1 MKKVVHWWV
10 APIIFLLILNSLFWS
25 SMGALDDA
33 VALED
38 QNQWLFLGGTA
49 IVNIAGVALGMIG
62 SERWHN
68 DQKLAGAIVFLIG
81 ICVALVTF
89 SYTQG
94 AIEKTFAKNENAAV
108 TETATVENNADAIP
122 DAQARV
128 ERANAS
134 LAPLLAAADTARAE
148 FERESRSGFGPR
160 ATQRKEEWDAA
171 LAQVRA
177 GQAELTAAE
186 EELRQARKDAKPVA
200 RSDAAIA
207 ADTTE
212 QWEVWVRSWVFPAL
226 IELLPIMSGWLFFG
240 YARDEKS
247 DQMALILDKLGG
259 LEVRA
264 VSQTRTSAF
273 AEPIPSE
280 YRPKGNG
287 EVTGTAQAAWEQT
300 ADPEPDGDTT
310 PEKRVSVSD
319 ERRRILPPKREY
331 PKLVAGE

>member
-10 APIIFLLILNSLFWS
+10 APIIFLLIINSLFWS

-33 VALED
+33 VALSE

-68 DQKLAGAIVFLIG
+68 DQKLAGAVVFLIG

-94 AIEKTFAKNENAAV
+94 AIEKTFAKNQNAAV

-160 ATQRKEEWDAA
+160 ATQRKSEWDAA
-171 LAQVRA
+171 LAQVQA

-186 EELRQARKDAKPVA
+186 EELREARKEATPEK

-212 QWEVWVRSWVFPAL
+212 QWEIWVRSWVFPAL

-240 YARDEKS
+240 YARDEQ
-247 DQMALILDKLGG
+247 DDRLALLLDKVGAM
-259 LEVRA
+259 EVRT
-264 VSQTRTSAF
+264 STTTRHAFSEPLPSA
-273 AEPIPSE
+273 
-280 YRPKGNG
+280 YHPKGNG
-287 EVTGTAQAAWEQT
+287 ETTGTAQEVWEQT
-300 ADPEPDGDTT
+300 ADPEPDGDDT
-310 PEKRVSVSD
+310 PEKRVNVSD
-319 ERRRILPPKREY
+319 ERRKLMPPKRSDL
-331 PKLVAGE
+331 KLVAGE